1 MLLFQLQATAG
12 SVTSFL
18 DSLWLASV
26 QHADEYA
33 CAYRLNGNTNFNTQN
48 NFSEFTLLRFS
59 WMSAD
64 DVCNLVDDV
73 RVRTSTQTRDAVGR
87 SSEEGGDRGEVAES
101 GEQLPR
107 LMVAPFDYKEA
118 ERAEG
123 FHDKLTNSVWL
134 YC

>member
-1 MLLFQLQATAG
+1 M
-12 SVTSFL
+12 
-18 DSLWLASV
+18 
-26 QHADEYA
+26 
-33 CAYRLNGNTNFNTQN
+33 
-48 NFSEFTLLRFS
+48 RFS

-64 DVCNLVDDV
+64 DVCKLVDDV
-73 RVRTSTQTRDAVGR
+73 RAQTSTQTRDAVGT
-87 SSEEGGDRGEVAES
+87 SKEGDDRGEVAEI
-101 GEQLPR
+101 EEMPR